1 MNKEFL
7 QAIDD
12 WLYEFLLKTKPIMPT
27 RIAKWIALYYT
38 DARVRKAYS
47 NIIGVKMGEGTYA
60 NIGLSVIPLGKGEHV
75 NIGKNVSIGPNAT
88 FIADSGANNSP
99 ELNKMPYV
107 RDKLTKYAPIV
118 VDDEVWIGANVTIL
132 PGIHIGRC
140 SVIGAGSVVTKD
152 VMPYTIIAG
161 VPAREIQ
168 RLTKE

>member
-1 MNKEFL
+1 
-7 QAIDD
+7 
-12 WLYEFLLKTKPIMPT
+12 
-27 RIAKWIALYYT
+27 
-38 DARVRKAYS
+38 
-47 NIIGVKMGEGTYA
+47 
-60 NIGLSVIPLGKGEHV
+60 
-75 NIGKNVSIGPNAT
+75 
-88 FIADSGANNSP
+88 
-99 ELNKMPYV
+99 MPYV

>member
-47 NIIGVKMGEGTYA
+47 DIIGVKMGEGTYA

-132 PGIHIGRC
+132 PG
-140 SVIGAGSVVTKD
+140 AGSVVTKD